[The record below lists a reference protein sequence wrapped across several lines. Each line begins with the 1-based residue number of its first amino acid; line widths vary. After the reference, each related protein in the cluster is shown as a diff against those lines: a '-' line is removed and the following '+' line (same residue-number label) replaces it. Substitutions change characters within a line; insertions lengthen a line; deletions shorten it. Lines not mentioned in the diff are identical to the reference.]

1 MYTLQ
6 ALWTQ
11 ARENLDVTT
20 VIYDNRSYSIL
31 HGELRNVGAQPGQKA
46 KDMFALDRPTLDWLG
61 LARGLGVE
69 AVRAT
74 TADEFNQ
81 ALGQSFA
88 RPGPTLID
96 AVI

>member
-1 MYTLQ
+1 
-6 ALWTQ
+6 
-11 ARENLDVTT
+11 
-20 VIYDNRSYSIL
+20 
-31 HGELRNVGAQPGQKA
+31 
-46 KDMFALDRPTLDWLG
+46 MFDLDRPTLDWLG